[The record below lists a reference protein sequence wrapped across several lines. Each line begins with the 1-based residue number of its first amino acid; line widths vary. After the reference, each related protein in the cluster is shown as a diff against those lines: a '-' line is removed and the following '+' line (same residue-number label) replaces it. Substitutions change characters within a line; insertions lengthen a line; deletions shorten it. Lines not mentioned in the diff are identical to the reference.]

1 MGEWDTSGCDVFPGP
16 GSGVWSVDSS
26 RSFVD
31 QSNVHNSISVSSS
44 AHAACTIPAVLYWLL
59 RSAAAPCFVNI
70 EISLRM
76 TKPEQLGGG
85 GQREEEQS
93 IIGNISGATAPR
105 HILLQLLELW
115 WRHLDTHSSRRIQ
128 SDGTPMN
135 WPAD

>member
-1 MGEWDTSGCDVFPGP
+1 MGEWDTSGCDVFPDP

-85 GQREEEQS
+85 GHRGGAAVNHREYIRS
-93 IIGNISGATAPR
+93 HRTSAHPAAAAGAVV
-105 HILLQLLELW
+105 E
-115 WRHLDTHSSRRIQ
+115 
-128 SDGTPMN
+128 TP
-135 WPAD
+135 

>member
-1 MGEWDTSGCDVFPGP
+1 MGEWDTSGSDVFPDA

-85 GQREEEQS
+85 GQR
-93 IIGNISGATAPR
+93 GAAVNHREYIRSHRTSAHPAAAAGAVV
-105 HILLQLLELW
+105 E
-115 WRHLDTHSSRRIQ
+115 
-128 SDGTPMN
+128 TP
-135 WPAD
+135 